1 MKPHLNLLPPGVR
14 SRLLLRR
21 RTREWAYRG
30 MLLAALALCALGGV
44 LRQWTS
50 ASQELELWKR
60 RAASVEE
67 IDAKNRQLFSRT
79 GLLQRRL
86 NKYRNLQ
93 SERLGYQLLSTL
105 SHSSRGTQGEMQ
117 IRKLALRLVETT
129 VVSSNKSKTTAPV
142 CTQSYVLSVTG
153 AAKNNLHIAQFASS
167 LRDSGAFERVDLKS
181 SRGGTRAGNADGER
195 LYHLECTF

>member
-1 MKPHLNLLPPGVR
+1 MKPYLNLLPPVVR

-30 MLLAALALCALGGV
+30 MLLGALTLCSLGAV

-60 RAASVEE
+60 RAATVEE
-67 IDAKNRQLFSRT
+67 IDAKNRRLFSKI
-79 GLLQRRL
+79 GLLERRL
-86 NKYRNLQ
+86 DKYRNLQ
-93 SERLGYQLLSTL
+93 TERLGYQLLSTL

-117 IRKLALRLVETT
+117 IRKLALKLVETT
-129 VVSSNKSKTTAPV
+129 ISPPVKNKNAVLISTR
-142 CTQSYVLSVTG
+142 SYLLSVMG
-153 AAKNNLHIAQFASS
+153 AAKTNLHIAQFASA

-181 SRGGTRAGNADGER
+181 SRGAPRAGESEGER